1 MTLTEQLQEFR
12 NNFRQNVDETIQET
26 MGAATAALK
35 ASGILDSVV
44 TEGQQAPDFTL
55 PDVNGQPVRLSD
67 KLKEGSVVVS
77 FYRGQW
83 CPYCNLELR
92 ALQNALPDFQKRGAQ
107 LIAISPKTPDNSF
120 STTEKNELTFDVLS
134 DVGNVVAREY
144 GLVFILPEELRPI
157 YSSFGI
163 DLPAHNGDDAFE
175 LPIPATYVIS
185 QDGAIALASANADY
199 VNRLEPD
206 AIIRALDELNAA

>member
-107 LIAISPKTPDNSF
+107 LIAISPQTPDNSL

-185 QDGAIALASANADY
+185 QDGAIALASADADY